1 MVFIYNGTRPPTRL
15 HAHYGTNTKPYL
27 VDYKSICSSRHSE
40 AVGHEGGDGGVS
52 GRVSIATLIKKN
64 I

>member
-40 AVGHEGGDGGVS
+40 AIGD
-52 GRVSIATLIKKN
+52 ATLIKKN